1 MKYERTERFKRDY
14 RKLSERDR
22 QEFKRVVLEVFKPAL
37 KSRQEGSG
45 AGWPPALRIKG
56 VEGAPGVWE
65 MTWSFTDPDGR
76 ATWEWIKIDGE
87 TAVRWRRVGSHAV
100 FVAP

>member
-14 RKLSERDR
+14 RKLPEEQRE
-22 QEFKRVVLEVFKPAL
+22 EFKRIVLGYFQPAL
-37 KSRQEGSG
+37 EGRESDPG
-45 AGWPPALRIKG
+45 KCWPPALRVKG

-65 MTWSFTDPDGR
+65 MTWSFTDPEGR

-87 TAVRWRRVGSHAV
+87 TAIRWRRVGSHAI
-100 FVAP
+100 FGEP